1 MTIDQANS
9 TRREGR
15 GRLTSRGY
23 LGLLATQFL
32 GAFNDNMLRWL
43 AVPIGQQE
51 MDPTLALTLG
61 GISFVIPYL
70 ILAPMAGSFAD
81 RFSKRS
87 VILACK
93 LAEVVII
100 LLAILGLA
108 TGNIPL
114 LFAVVAMMG
123 GQTALFAPAKFGS
136 LPELL
141 TPDRLSS
148 GNGYMGLVTVIAC
161 ALGGVA
167 GYQLYGVI
175 EPAWN
180 NGGSLIGLWPA
191 AAALLATAIAGVL
204 TSLPILR
211 VPAADP
217 ERKLELNPVMA
228 TWPALKELWSDVR
241 LARTALGIGFFWSLA
256 ALAQL
261 NIDPFG
267 GDVLGLAKR
276 DIGMLLALLVAGVGT
291 GSVLAGWWSGGKVEL
306 GIVPIGAFGLIVSS
320 IGLFFAGLG
329 VDAASAEPSR
339 TAFVASCIWLF
350 LLGTSGGLF
359 SIPLDA
365 YLQHRSDEKV
375 RGTVLA
381 GSNFVAFSMMLV
393 AIGAFYLMHGVLGLS
408 PGMIFLLAGLSTIP
422 VAGYILKLM
431 PDLAFRCA
439 LWLATRTVYRLRVYG
454 RENIPEHG
462 GAVLVANHVSFV
474 DGVLLLVSSSRLV
487 RFIVYAD
494 YTKKPGLNILARIMR
509 VIPIRATD
517 PPKAIIRAL
526 QSAREAVQN
535 GEVVCIFAEGQLTRT
550 GQMQPFQPGIM
561 KIVKGT
567 GAPVIPVYLH
577 GLWGSV
583 FSYRGGRFFWKRP
596 QKLRYP
602 VSIHVGKPIIEPRN
616 VHQIRQSVEQL
627 GVEAFAM
634 DQNTHNIP
642 VRQFIRQCKRAPRQT
657 KVADSTGMQMTG
669 GKLLAASLATNRVLC
684 RDVLA
689 ADEQNVGVLLPP
701 AVGGAVAN
709 LALALG
715 RRVAVNLNY
724 TMTDDVIDYC
734 TEQAGIRHV
743 ITSRRFLEKRPTT
756 LKNVEF
762 VFLEDL
768 KEKVTSADKA
778 FAALGAFVL
787 PASVLERM
795 LGLHKIKPDDLLT
808 IIFTSGSTGV
818 PKGVMLSH
826 RNVGSNLDA
835 VDQLLHL
842 THEDTLLGIL
852 PFFHSFGYTVTLWL
866 AMAHRPAVAYHFNP
880 LDARTVGKLCEKYK
894 VTLML
899 ATPTFLKTYL
909 KRIEPKQLESVD
921 MVVVGAEKLPLDLAA
936 AFEEKFGIKPTEGY
950 GTTEL
955 SPVAAV
961 NVPDHRSSNTEQ
973 VGTKMGTVGRTLPG
987 VAARVVCPDTGV
999 DLGIEKEGML
1009 MIAGPNVM
1017 LGYLNEPEKT
1027 SEVVREGWYFTGDCA
1042 RLDKDGFIEI
1052 TGRQSR
1058 FSKIGG
1064 EMVPHIRIE
1073 AELTRIVEEPDEDEP
1088 DLKVAV
1094 TAVSDPRKGEKLIV
1108 LHKPLTRPIDE
1119 IRTALRERGLPNLWI
1134 PAADAFVEVERI
1146 PVLGSGKLDLR
1157 ELKRLAEAATEGE
1170 VVRSA

>member
-1 MTIDQANS
+1 MTNTQAIS

-15 GRLTSRGY
+15 GRLTSQGY

-43 AVPIGQQE
+43 AVPIGQRA

-61 GISFVIPYL
+61 GISFVVPYL

-93 LAEVVII
+93 LAEVVIV
-100 LLAILGLA
+100 LLAILGLT

-141 TPDRLSS
+141 TPDRLSA
-148 GNGYMGLVTVIAC
+148 GNGYMGLATVVAC

-175 EPAWN
+175 EPAWS
-180 NGGSLIGLWPA
+180 NGGSLAGLWPA
-191 AAALLATAIAGVL
+191 AAALLVTAVAGVL
-204 TSLPILR
+204 ASLPILR

-217 ERKLELNPVMA
+217 ARKLELNPVMA
-228 TWPALKELWSDVR
+228 TWPALRQLWSDVR

-261 NIDPFG
+261 NIDQFG
-267 GDVLGLAKR
+267 SNVLGLQKQ

-306 GIVPIGAFGLIVSS
+306 GIVPLGAIGLIVSS
-320 IGLFFAGLG
+320 IGLFVAGLG
-329 VDAASAEPSR
+329 VDPTATGQTH
-339 TAFVASCIWLF
+339 TAFVATCIWLF
-350 LLGTSGGLF
+350 LLGISGGLF

-393 AIGAFYLMHGVLGLS
+393 ALGAFYVMHGVLGLS

-422 VAGYILKLM
+422 VAAYILKLM

-439 LWLATRTVYRLRVYG
+439 LWLATKTVYRLRVYG
-454 RENIPEHG
+454 RENVPEQG

-494 YTKKPGLNILARIMR
+494 YTRKPGLRLFARIMR
-509 VIPIRATD
+509 VIPIRAAD
-517 PPKAIIRAL
+517 PPRAIIKAL
-526 QSAREAVQN
+526 QTAREAVQN
-535 GEVVCIFAEGQLTRT
+535 GEVICIFAEGQLTRT
-550 GQMQPFQPGIM
+550 GQMQSFQPGIM

-567 GAPVIPVYLH
+567 GAPVVPVYLH

-596 QKLRYP
+596 QKWPYP
-602 VSIHVGKPIIEPRN
+602 VSIHIGKPLIEPQN

-627 GVEAFAM
+627 GVEAYAM
-634 DQNTHNIP
+634 DQHSHKIP
-642 VRQFIRQCKRAPRQT
+642 VRQFIRQSKRASSRT
-657 KVADSTGMQMTG
+657 KVADSTGMELTG
-669 GKLLAASLATNRVLC
+669 GRLLAGSLAMHRVLK
-684 RDVLA
+684 REVLA
-689 ADEQNVGVLLPP
+689 DDEMNVGVLLPP

-724 TMTDDVIDYC
+724 TMSDDVIDYC
-734 TEQAGIRHV
+734 VEQAGIRHV
-743 ITSRRFLEKRPTT
+743 LTSRRFLEKRPTT

-768 KEKVTSADKA
+768 KEKVTAADKA
-778 FAALGAFVL
+778 FAAAGLYVL

-795 LGLHKIKPDDLLT
+795 LGLHRIKPDDLLT

-826 RNVGSNLDA
+826 RNIASNLDA

-842 THEDTLLGIL
+842 THEDALLGVL

-866 AMAHRPAVAYHFNP
+866 PLAHRPSVAYHFNP

-899 ATPTFLKTYL
+899 ATPTFLKNYL
-909 KRIEPKQLESVD
+909 KRIEPKQLASVD

-973 VGTKMGTVGRTLPG
+973 IGTKMGTVGRPVPG
-987 VAARVVCPDTGV
+987 VAAKVICADTGE

-1009 MIAGPNVM
+1009 MISGPNVM

-1027 SEVVREGWYFTGDCA
+1027 AEVVREGWYFTGDCA

-1073 AELTRIVEEPDEDEP
+1073 AELARIVEDPDEDEP
-1088 DLKVAV
+1088 ELKVAV
-1094 TAVSDPRKGEKLIV
+1094 TAVSDERKGEKLIV
-1108 LHKPLTRPIDE
+1108 LHKPLSRSIDE
-1119 IRTALRERGLPNLWI
+1119 IRSTLRERGFPNLWI
-1134 PAADAFVEVERI
+1134 PAADAFVEVDHI
-1146 PVLGSGKLDLR
+1146 PILGSGKLDLR
-1157 ELKRLAEAATEGE
+1157 ELKRLAEE
-1170 VVRSA
+1170 SAQASVARTA

>member
-1 MTIDQANS
+1 M
-9 TRREGR
+9 
-15 GRLTSRGY
+15 
-23 LGLLATQFL
+23 
-32 GAFNDNMLRWL
+32 
-43 AVPIGQQE
+43 
-51 MDPTLALTLG
+51 
-61 GISFVIPYL
+61 
-70 ILAPMAGSFAD
+70 
-81 RFSKRS
+81 
-87 VILACK
+87 
-93 LAEVVII
+93 
-100 LLAILGLA
+100 
-108 TGNIPL
+108 
-114 LFAVVAMMG
+114 
-123 GQTALFAPAKFGS
+123 
-136 LPELL
+136 
-141 TPDRLSS
+141 
-148 GNGYMGLVTVIAC
+148 
-161 ALGGVA
+161 
-167 GYQLYGVI
+167 
-175 EPAWN
+175 
-180 NGGSLIGLWPA
+180 
-191 AAALLATAIAGVL
+191 
-204 TSLPILR
+204 
-211 VPAADP
+211 
-217 ERKLELNPVMA
+217 
-228 TWPALKELWSDVR
+228 
-241 LARTALGIGFFWSLA
+241 
-256 ALAQL
+256 
-261 NIDPFG
+261 
-267 GDVLGLAKR
+267 
-276 DIGMLLALLVAGVGT
+276 
-291 GSVLAGWWSGGKVEL
+291 
-306 GIVPIGAFGLIVSS
+306 
-320 IGLFFAGLG
+320 
-329 VDAASAEPSR
+329 
-339 TAFVASCIWLF
+339 
-350 LLGTSGGLF
+350 
-359 SIPLDA
+359 
-365 YLQHRSDEKV
+365 
-375 RGTVLA
+375 
-381 GSNFVAFSMMLV
+381 
-393 AIGAFYLMHGVLGLS
+393 
-408 PGMIFLLAGLSTIP
+408 
-422 VAGYILKLM
+422 
-431 PDLAFRCA
+431 
-439 LWLATRTVYRLRVYG
+439 
-454 RENIPEHG
+454 
-462 GAVLVANHVSFV
+462 
-474 DGVLLLVSSSRLV
+474 
-487 RFIVYAD
+487 
-494 YTKKPGLNILARIMR
+494 
-509 VIPIRATD
+509 
-517 PPKAIIRAL
+517 
-526 QSAREAVQN
+526 
-535 GEVVCIFAEGQLTRT
+535 
-550 GQMQPFQPGIM
+550 
-561 KIVKGT
+561 
-567 GAPVIPVYLH
+567 
-577 GLWGSV
+577 
-583 FSYRGGRFFWKRP
+583 
-596 QKLRYP
+596 
-602 VSIHVGKPIIEPRN
+602 
-616 VHQIRQSVEQL
+616 
-627 GVEAFAM
+627 
-634 DQNTHNIP
+634 
-642 VRQFIRQCKRAPRQT
+642 
-657 KVADSTGMQMTG
+657 
-669 GKLLAASLATNRVLC
+669 
-684 RDVLA
+684 
-689 ADEQNVGVLLPP
+689 
-701 AVGGAVAN
+701 
-709 LALALG
+709 
-715 RRVAVNLNY
+715 NLNY

-743 ITSRRFLEKRPTT
+743 ITSRRFLKKRPTT

-768 KEKVTSADKA
+768 KEKVTSADRA

-909 KRIEPKQLESVD
+909 KRIEPKQLDSVD